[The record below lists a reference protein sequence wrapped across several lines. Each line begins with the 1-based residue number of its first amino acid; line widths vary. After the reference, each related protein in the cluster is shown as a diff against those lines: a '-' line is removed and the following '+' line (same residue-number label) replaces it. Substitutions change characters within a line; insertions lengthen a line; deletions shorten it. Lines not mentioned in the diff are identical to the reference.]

1 MAISQTSFD
10 QRIKRIN
17 GGQTMTASNARNTR
31 RSLRARLL
39 TVPAL
44 TGIFILTGGTAY
56 AFAATKP
63 EMQWV
68 MAFAGEVLPI

>member
-17 GGQTMTASNARNTR
+17 SGQTDTMIARSNR
-31 RSLRARLL
+31 RTLRARLL

-56 AFAATKP
+56 AFAATQP